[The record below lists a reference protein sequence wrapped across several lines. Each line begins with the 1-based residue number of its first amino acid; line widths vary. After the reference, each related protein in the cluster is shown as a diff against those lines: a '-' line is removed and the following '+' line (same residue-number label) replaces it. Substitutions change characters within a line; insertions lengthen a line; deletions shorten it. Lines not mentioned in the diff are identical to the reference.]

1 MERIYA
7 IPLRDVKKVP
17 KGKRTVKMVRFIKG
31 FLKKHMKGKAVLIDE
46 ALNER
51 IWEYGIR
58 NIPPNIKVKAEK
70 LEDGN
75 VIATLPE

>member
-1 MERIYA
+1 MERIYT
-7 IPLRDVKKVP
+7 IPLREVKKVP

-31 FLKKHMKGKAVLIDE
+31 FLKKHMKGEAVLIDE

-58 NIPPNIKVKAEK
+58 NIPSNIKVKAEK